1 MRYCDFIF
9 IKEMESLIVTGKLE
23 SLEKIS
29 QYVLSVAQKAELSKK
44 DTYRLRLA
52 VDEIATNIIL
62 HGYEEAGIEG
72 EIICKST
79 IDEQAITIYLE
90 DTGVEYDSTLQEQ
103 PNNLDTPLEQREIGG
118 LGIYLAINGVDIF
131 KYERIGNF
139 NRNTFAINRKI
150 KD

>member
-1 MRYCDFIF
+1 
-9 IKEMESLIVTGKLE
+9 MESLRVTGKLE

-29 QYVLSVAQKAELSKK
+29 KYVLSVAQKAELSKK

-52 VDEIATNIIL
+52 VDEIATNIII
-62 HGYEEAGIEG
+62 HGYEEAEIEG
-72 EIICKST
+72 EIICTST

-118 LGIYLAINGVDIF
+118 LGIYLAINGVDRF
-131 KYERIGNF
+131 KYERIGNC
-139 NRNTFAINRKI
+139 NRNVFAIDRKI
-150 KD
+150 IDKD